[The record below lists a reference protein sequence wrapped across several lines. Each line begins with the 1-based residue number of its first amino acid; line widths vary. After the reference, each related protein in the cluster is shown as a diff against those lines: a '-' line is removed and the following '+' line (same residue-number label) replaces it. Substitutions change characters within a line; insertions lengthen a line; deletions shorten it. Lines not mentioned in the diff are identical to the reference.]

1 MKIRTV
7 LLGLVGA
14 AIGWLQ
20 PGGDDMTDLVS
31 REGRGTESVE
41 RDIVGSVASG
51 YSSQG
56 DHFYTWQPE
65 RAEVVAW
72 VIELAPWDHPNRPP
86 TRT

>member
-1 MKIRTV
+1 MKVRSV

-14 AIGWLQ
+14 AIGWLE
-20 PGGDDMTDLVS
+20 PGSDDMADLVS
-31 REGRGTESVE
+31 REGRGTGSVE
-41 RDIVGSVASG
+41 GEIIGSVAKG

-72 VIELAPWDHPNRPP
+72 VAELAPWDHPNR
-86 TRT
+86 TSQRS